1 MSSPSVQMPGW
12 LTVPSF
18 ASSPLWSLSVAGPKE
33 IGCGCRKSTG
43 PRGWLKLSEPDSGGS
58 CLFGDRDEGAS
69 GAGTVEETKAA
80 KSIASSE
87 GELLFHGLCLQCFQS
102 PSRLSQPVGPK
113 SSLPGSRDD
122 VHSSYRC
129 LEVTEVGKLG

>member
-80 KSIASSE
+80 KSIAS
-87 GELLFHGLCLQCFQS
+87 
-102 PSRLSQPVGPK
+102 
-113 SSLPGSRDD
+113 
-122 VHSSYRC
+122 
-129 LEVTEVGKLG
+129 